1 MANFNPSYVGAR
13 PDVAK
18 LVPSRCR
25 TILDIGCATGALGQS
40 LKRSRAG
47 LRVFGIELDREM
59 AAVARRSLDEVFE
72 GDILEVLEQKR
83 LGNTRF
89 DCIIFADVLEHLLD
103 PWDALRWL
111 RERHLKPDGVIV
123 ALRSWP
129 VERASCWRARRGTTN
144 TVVAKRVRV
153 SPATVGTWR
162 ARFLRD
168 RLDGLLDEPRPGA
181 PRTVTDAQVERVV
194 IVTLE
199 TTPPGAT
206 HWSTRSLAPW
216 SAGRFQGVVA
226 TRPHWW

>member
-25 TILDIGCATGALGQS
+25 TILDVGCATGALGQS

-47 LRVFGIELDREM
+47 LRVSGIELDREM

-89 DCIIFADVLEHLLD
+89 DCIILADVLEHLLD

-111 RERHLKPDGVIV
+111 RERHLKPDSVIV
-123 ALRSWP
+123 ASLPNVRHYSTLTSLFFRKRWPYRDRGIHDRTHLRFFAQRNVLDLFEGADLMILSIKRQYRVLEAP
-129 VERASCWRARRGTTN
+129 FRFNRYAR
-144 TVVAKRVRV
+144 VLAI
-153 SPATVGTWR
+153 PP
-162 ARFLRD
+162 LRD
-168 RLDGLLDEPRPGA
+168 LLTFQYLILATPHR
-181 PRTVTDAQVERVV
+181 R
-194 IVTLE
+194 E
-199 TTPPGAT
+199 TPESP
-206 HWSTRSLAPW
+206 
-216 SAGRFQGVVA
+216 
-226 TRPHWW
+226 